1 MREPPADVPIDG
13 CPLQDIISLSAS
25 RLFFVGEKG
34 GFPRPAVIIEIGL
47 RLVSVA
53 DSEF

>member
-1 MREPPADVPIDG
+1 MRDSPAEGAIDG

-25 RLFFVGEKG
+25 RLFFVWEKG